1 MLETTGLPSQLGV
14 VQTATVL
21 FTDMVASTQLRARLG
36 DAAADLVLEQHDAL
50 LDDVLRTTSGRLVK
64 RMGDGVLA
72 VFGSAK
78 QALEAAALVQRR
90 VAQLRARRPEQGF
103 SLRVGIAAGDVSL
116 GANDVSGT
124 PVVEAFRLCEQAGAD
139 HVLLSDVVR
148 VLVGSRS
155 PCPLTPAGEL
165 DVRGLPDPL
174 VAYSLEWHHPM
185 RPSLGDHGVDHPP
198 VLLRAGCNAF
208 VGRAGVVSLLQEH
221 LDRAL
226 SGESRSVL
234 IAGEPGIGK
243 TRTAAELA
251 SRAADA
257 GALVLYGRCDEG
269 LQAPYQPFVEALE
282 AYARRARSPRL
293 GRLGRELTRLVPE
306 LPDLLPGTGAP
317 LLSDPR
323 TEEYRLH
330 EAVAA
335 WLADAS
341 AEEGLVLV
349 LDDLHWA
356 DAATLSLLIHVLRS
370 LSHVQ
375 SRVLVLGTYR
385 DTEPGAEEDLGSLLA
400 EVRRMPGS
408 DRLTLEGLGEE
419 DVVALL
425 TVDAGHE
432 LDAVQRALVSRVWA
446 ECDGNPFFVRELR
459 RHLVETGAMR
469 KVDGRW
475 QLVGEVEIP
484 DSVRDVVGRRL
495 AVLARSTVEVLRAA
509 SVLGRSFTLDLLA
522 AVMELPESTVVDA
535 LDDAARARLVEET
548 ASGRYRFAHM
558 LVRTTLYDGMS
569 ATRRARAHRRVVDEL
584 RVGGDVG
591 VLAHHALLSEATGTA
606 ELQAAEWALEAGEQA
621 LGSRALADAERRL
634 RSALEHLEQLPGT
647 TRLVCRALCG
657 LGEAQRDQGDQ
668 GFRETLARAG
678 DLAVGLEDRELLVR
692 ASLADDRGSTLVAAP
707 DPGRVARIERA
718 LELVGP
724 EPSEDRAL
732 LLARLVGEVTFA
744 GDPDR
749 RRRLTIEAE
758 QMTRRLNDSRAVARV
773 MVRTGMAAHMLTGWE
788 NSLSR
793 ARHSARLAD
802 EVGDPALR
810 ITAMS
815 WLSSSQIVAGQL
827 SAAEETSSRMIE
839 VSQETSPAMRW
850 FARMLQIKFLSLR
863 GRFDLASAENDACLQ
878 LAQGLQEPDA
888 ETIWGAIAG
897 VIAANAGVSGDFA
910 DACASFVEAHPTLPN
925 WKAGHAMMLAE
936 AGRLPEAREALV
948 RYDLDPAATM
958 EEPFAYMAPWA
969 LASAASQLRD
979 VELARR
985 VQRVLAPHRGRWSHV
1000 YLGVLGP
1007 VRWALGRCATAT
1019 GALDIAVEELS
1030 EALTET
1036 RFAGSD
1042 ALSGLI
1048 ALDLASAFA
1057 LRSGS
1062 SDRSAALDLLDEVAD
1077 GDVRHLEGRVL
1088 QLRETLA
1095 S

>member
-1 MLETTGLPSQLGV
+1 VLETATRPSHAGL

-36 DAAADLVLEQHDAL
+36 DAAADVVVAQHDAL
-50 LDDVLRTTSGRLVK
+50 IDDVLRATGGRLVK

-72 VFGSAK
+72 VFSSAK

-90 VAQLRARRPEQGF
+90 VAQLRARRPEHGF

-116 GANDVSGT
+116 GEHDVSGT
-124 PVVEAFRLCEQAGAD
+124 PVVEAYRLCEQAGAD

-155 PCPLTPAGEL
+155 PWQLVPAGEL

-198 VLLRAGCNAF
+198 LLLRAGRTAF
-208 VGRAGVVSLLQEH
+208 VGRRQVVALLQEH
-221 LDRAL
+221 LERAL
-226 SGESRSVL
+226 GGDSRSVL
-234 IAGEPGIGK
+234 LAGEPGIGK

-251 SRAADA
+251 GRAADA
-257 GALVLYGRCDEG
+257 GAVVLYGRCDEG

-282 AYARRARSPRL
+282 AYARRAREPRL
-293 GRLGRELTRLVPE
+293 GRLARELTRLVPE
-306 LPDLLPGTGAP
+306 LPDLLPGIGAP

-341 AEEGLVLV
+341 SEEGLVLV

-356 DAATLSLLIHVLRS
+356 DAATLSLLVHVLRT
-370 LSHVQ
+370 LSHVP
-375 SRVLVLGTYR
+375 SRVLVVGTYR
-385 DTEPGAEEDLGSLLA
+385 DTEPDVEAGLGGLLA
-400 EVRRMPGS
+400 EVRRTPGS
-408 DRLTLEGLGEE
+408 DRVTLEGLDEA
-419 DVVALL
+419 DVVELL

-432 LDAVQRALVSRVWA
+432 LDEVQRALVSRVWA

-469 KVDGRW
+469 KVGDRW
-475 QLVGEVEIP
+475 RLVGDIDIP

-495 AVLARSTVEVLRAA
+495 AVLSRSTVEVLRAA
-509 SVLGRSFTLDLLA
+509 SVLGRSFTLEVLA
-522 AVMELPESTVVDA
+522 AVMDVSESTVVDA

-569 ATRRARAHRRVVDEL
+569 ATRRARAHRRVVEQL
-584 RVGGDVG
+584 QGKGDVG
-591 VLAHHALLSEATGTA
+591 ALAHHALLSEATGDA
-606 ELQAAEWALEAGEQA
+606 ELLAAEWALAAGEQA
-621 LGSRALADAERRL
+621 LESRALADAEQRL
-634 RSALEHLEQLPGT
+634 RAALEHLERLPGT
-647 TRLVCRALCG
+647 SRQVCRALCA

-668 GFRETLARAG
+668 GYRETLARAG
-678 DLAVGLEDRELLVR
+678 DLAAGLEDRELLVR
-692 ASLADDRGSTLVAAP
+692 ATLADDRGTTLVAAP

-718 LELVGP
+718 LELTGP
-724 EPSEDRAL
+724 EPSEDRAM

-758 QMTRRLNDSRAVARV
+758 QMTRRLDDPRAVARV
-773 MVRTGMAAHMLTGWE
+773 MVRTSMAAHMLTGWE
-788 NSLSR
+788 TSLAR

-815 WLSSSQIVAGQL
+815 WLSSSQVVAGQL
-827 SAAEETSSRMIE
+827 AAAEETSMRMLDLAE
-839 VSQETSPAMRW
+839 ETSPAMRW
-850 FARMLQIKFLSLR
+850 FARMLQIKFVSLR
-863 GRFDLASAENDACLQ
+863 GRFDVARAENDACLE
-878 LAQGLQEPDA
+878 LAQALREPDA
-888 ETIWGAIAG
+888 ETIWGAISG
-897 VIAANAGVSGDFA
+897 VVAQNAGVSGDFA
-910 DACASFVEAHPTLPN
+910 DAAGSFAEANPTLPN
-925 WKAGHAMMLAE
+925 WKAAHAMMLGE
-936 AGRLPEAREALV
+936 AGRLPEAREALA

-979 VELARR
+979 VDLARR

-1007 VRWALGRCATAT
+1007 VRWALGRCATAA
-1019 GALDIAVEELS
+1019 GALDIAVEELT

-1057 LRSGS
+1057 ARAGS